1 MEETEHRAEQGQP
14 DDQVVAALRDLIAT
28 GKLDE
33 NGNERKPVTIGG
45 TTYDGVTSVPLEVLI
60 RAYAADELHGAQ
72 KSHARRRINR
82 ELDERGL

>member
-1 MEETEHRAEQGQP
+1 MDETERRAEQGQQ

-28 GKLDE
+28 GKLQG
-33 NGNERKPVTIGG
+33 NGNERKPVKIGD
-45 TTYDGVTSVPLEVLI
+45 TTYDGVASVPLEVLI

-82 ELDERGL
+82 ERAERGL